1 VATRVKSA
9 SGRLGSNR
17 QGARYGLP
25 GQHRHLGNIPIFI
38 GGQHHVIFRQAGES
52 RRELRLFLQRSI
64 IERDALPQI
73 LGLAAVEQI
82 AGLQVEVQRIGIVGP
97 AHRRVAR
104 RRMRSPTCSSTARAV
119 EISSSRAKT
128 CAAGGSNALDQIW
141 RPLCALYIRGDADS
155 VSFKTYTTLQ
165 HQIDVQLPAD
175 PANVAASLEP
185 LGRPARRHLQLSG
198 AAPVGWRSAR
208 GGHR

>member
-1 VATRVKSA
+1 
-9 SGRLGSNR
+9 
-17 QGARYGLP
+17 
-25 GQHRHLGNIPIFI
+25 
-38 GGQHHVIFRQAGES
+38 
-52 RRELRLFLQRSI
+52 
-64 IERDALPQI
+64 
-73 LGLAAVEQI
+73 
-82 AGLQVEVQRIGIVGP
+82 
-97 AHRRVAR
+97 
-104 RRMRSPTCSSTARAV
+104 MRSPTCSSTARAV

-198 AAPVGWRSAR
+198 AAQLVGDPLGEAIAEVILFHRGAEVRKTAAR
-208 GGHR
+208 QWSGAASNTGT